1 MTFFAISSNVLATNI
16 VEVTQNYGT
25 FVYDKEIKHIRHW
38 SYFRGKKSKGKD
50 RVALPEG
57 TEITIT
63 NFNPVKKNSK
73 EYVPFSLL
81 PSSEVGYI
89 EYTRFGYTDSG
100 KFYSQKDKKEL
111 PEIMWINVRSTN
123 LLIVNNEI
131 FTVSSLASY
140 IDNLYKK
147 AESDNSRGAYLDLV
161 RTLEVL
167 KDGMKS
173 GSSSS
178 IKIAKKTTDK
188 TIGQATDRANEIYTA
203 NSEAAYRNAENI
215 NTIKAYTNF
224 LKNYHSSPLVTKA
237 KANIYSL
244 EYNAASTV
252 NELSSYIEKFPESPY
267 IVSAINDIY
276 IKIANENNLKQ
287 YYWFINRYPHTKEM
301 NLAIS
306 KSYSLIRDK
315 SSIAAY
321 TWFMTNYPKSEE
333 SRKAIDSIHRL
344 AFQQAREINS
354 IDAYNDYIVAYPA
367 SKQREQAEHLAYELE
382 EDKYSSYI
390 TSDEK
395 LARALSIKAKQIKRK
410 ASETGNKN
418 YLLVVK
424 RMTRLLED
432 KFPTEHSTERH
443 LENEAI
449 LSALRDV
456 GSQLSQIKRVVNRI
470 SDNTSDISSIIREQS
485 LMMDNHFKNFADD
498 RDMQAKY
505 TKDHRHWERYLKGQN
520 L

>member
-1 MTFFAISSNVLATNI
+1 MTFFALSSNVWATNI
-16 VEVTQNYGT
+16 VEVTKDYRT
-25 FVYDKEIKHIRHW
+25 FVYDKEIQHIRHW
-38 SYFRGKKSKGKD
+38 TYFRGKKSDKNG

-57 TEITIT
+57 TEIAII
-63 NFNPVKKNSK
+63 NFNPIKKNSK
-73 EYVPFSLL
+73 EYVQFSLL
-81 PSSEVGYI
+81 PSSEVGFI

-100 KFYSQKDKKEL
+100 KVYSQKDKKEL
-111 PEIMWINVRSTN
+111 PETMWINVRSTN
-123 LLIVNNEI
+123 LIIVNNEI
-131 FTVSSLASY
+131 FTVSTLASY

-147 AESDNSRGAYLDLV
+147 AESDNKRRAYLDLV
-161 RTLEVL
+161 RTLEFL
-167 KDGMKS
+167 KDEMKS
-173 GSSSS
+173 GSLNS

-188 TIGQATDRANEIYTA
+188 KIVQATNRANEIYTA

-215 NTIKAYTNF
+215 NTIKSYTSF
-224 LKNYHSSPLVTKA
+224 LKNYHNSPLVKKA

-244 EYNAASTV
+244 EYTAASTV
-252 NELSSYIEKFPESPY
+252 IELSSYIEKFPESPH
-267 IVSAINDIY
+267 VSSAINDIY
-276 IKIANENNLKQ
+276 KEIESENNLKQ
-287 YYWFINRYPHTKEM
+287 YSWFINKYPHTKEM
-301 NLAIS
+301 NLSIS

-315 SSIAAY
+315 NSIAAY
-321 TWFMTNYPKSEE
+321 TWFMTSYPKSEE
-333 SRKAIDSIHRL
+333 SREAINSIHRL

-424 RMTRLLED
+424 RMTRLLEE

-443 LENEAI
+443 LENEEI
-449 LSALRDV
+449 LNALRDV
-456 GSQLSQIKRVVNRI
+456 GSQLSQIKHVVSRI

-485 LMMDNHFKNFADD
+485 LMIDNHFKNFADD

-505 TKDHRHWERYLKGQN
+505 TKDHRNWERYLKDKN